1 MKLYLPLIAALIL
14 FPVTAIPVL
23 VVAETQVIAAEIEPE
38 LRQYARSISVKI
50 DSNNSGGSGVIIG
63 KQGDKYLVI
72 TNKHVVR
79 GGDNF
84 KIGTVDGM
92 IHQGRIVSNPI
103 TSDDDIA
110 LLSFNSKDNYQ
121 LVRINSTNTGI
132 EKKQI
137 YAVGYVAETG
147 QFTVEAGTIQQ
158 ILQQPFQEG
167 YQIGY
172 TNNIVAGMS
181 GGAIFDELGDLVGIN
196 GISAYP
202 ILDTVYRYEDNT
214 TPPPAEIEKFRALS
228 WGLSVY
234 RLLIQLNP
242 EIITAYNLPLPETV
256 NEVNTQLT
264 GWLGEL
270 ETKAKQITVRID
282 TNSGANGSG
291 VIIAKEGNT
300 YAVLT
305 ADHVICEKDTE
316 TRECLD
322 YTYEILAPDGQ
333 KYPVDS
339 SSITR
344 QEGVDLAVVKFTSN
358 ENYQVAQLANYPV
371 TDNDAVFVAGYPR
384 LDRNKP
390 APWLFSLGYG
400 LERERGLL
408 NVNDNSLSTDSSGLT
423 QSQGSLS
430 GGYEMVYTSITYGGM
445 SGGAVLDRDGRVI
458 GIHGLAEGETALDS
472 QSSSQ
477 KQIQLGYSLGI
488 PINTFIGLTDR
499 LKINSALPIQKNKPR
514 ELNSVET
521 EAWQAAILGTEIPQ
535 GNATAERWIE
545 RGNQL
550 WRLRRYE
557 EAVKAF
563 DKAIVVNPEFIHL
576 AYYGKGLALWYRD
589 ENEAALENLE
599 LATETEPNFA
609 PAFFYKSS
617 VLRDLNRLEEALIAI
632 DKAIDIEKN
641 SQQENANLYSEK
653 GVILS
658 NLKRYGEAEVA
669 YNQAIKRNPRSS
681 FYNNRGLLYYE
692 EGKPDLAV
700 ADYNKAIALNPNLA
714 QAYNNRGL
722 LYYEEGKPELALADW
737 NKAIDLNPNFAGAY
751 NNRGLLYYEEGS
763 SDLALADWNKAID
776 LNPNFAGAYNN
787 RGLLYYEEGSS
798 DLALADYNKAI
809 DLNPNLAQA
818 YTNRGLL
825 YYHQGSP
832 ELALTDYNKAIDL
845 NPNLAQAYT
854 NRGLLYDDQGSPELA
869 LTDYNKAISLNPN
882 FALAYYNRGIVYQRQ
897 GKLDLALADYNKA
910 IDLNPN
916 LAQAYNNRGA
926 LYKDQG
932 KPELAL
938 ADYNKAIDLNP
949 NEAKAYYNRGILYY
963 SQGSPELALADYNK
977 AIDLNPNEA
986 KAYYNR
992 GIVYQRQG
1000 KLDLALADYNQ
1011 TLLLDKKYWSATN
1024 NIGLIKYEMSL
1035 ISEAR
1040 QKFEQAINIDNS
1052 SAEPQLALA
1061 VTLFTLGES
1070 EKALVMAE
1078 KALSIDKQF
1087 ANPEFLKKNLWGDK
1101 LIADTKKLLS
1111 HPQIQALLSR
1121 L

>member
-1 MKLYLPLIAALIL
+1 
-14 FPVTAIPVL
+14 
-23 VVAETQVIAAEIEPE
+23 
-38 LRQYARSISVKI
+38 
-50 DSNNSGGSGVIIG
+50 
-63 KQGDKYLVI
+63 
-72 TNKHVVR
+72 
-79 GGDNF
+79 
-84 KIGTVDGM
+84 
-92 IHQGRIVSNPI
+92 
-103 TSDDDIA
+103 
-110 LLSFNSKDNYQ
+110 
-121 LVRINSTNTGI
+121 
-132 EKKQI
+132 
-137 YAVGYVAETG
+137 
-147 QFTVEAGTIQQ
+147 
-158 ILQQPFQEG
+158 LQQPFQEG

-282 TNSGANGSG
+282 SNSGANGSG

-322 YTYEILAPDGQ
+322 YTYSILAPDGQ

-358 ENYQVAQLANYPV
+358 ENYQVAQLASYPV

-400 LERERGLL
+400 LDREQGLFQ
-408 NVNDNSLSTDSSGLT
+408 VNDNSLTTDNSSLT
-423 QSQGSLS
+423 GSQSSLS

-499 LKINSALPIQKNKPR
+499 LKINSALPIQNNKPR

-535 GNATAERWIE
+535 GNAKAERWIE

-563 DKAIVVNPEFIHL
+563 DKAISLKPESIHL
-576 AYYGKGLALWYRD
+576 AYYGKGLALGYER
-589 ENEAALENLE
+589 EYEAALASFE
-599 LATETEPNFA
+599 LATETAPNFA
-609 PAFFYKSS
+609 PAFFYKSL

-632 DKAIDIEKN
+632 DKAIDIQKN
-641 SQQENANLYSEK
+641 SQQENVNLYSEK
-653 GVILS
+653 GGILS

-669 YNQAIKRNPRSS
+669 YNQAIQRNPRSS
-681 FYNNRGLLYYE
+681 FYNNRGLLYYNQ
-692 EGKPDLAV
+692 GKPDLAV
-700 ADYNKAIALNPNLA
+700 ADYNKAIDLNSNFA
-714 QAYNNRGL
+714 VAYTNRGL
-722 LYYEEGKPELALADW
+722 LYYEEGSSDLALADW
-737 NKAIDLNPNFAGAY
+737 NKAIDLNSNFAGAY

-776 LNPNFAGAYNN
+776 LNSNFAGAYNN

-798 DLALADYNKAI
+798 DLAVADYNKAI

-832 ELALTDYNKAIDL
+832 ELALTDYNKAIALNPNFAEAYTNRGLLYYNQGSSDLAVADYNKAIDL

-854 NRGLLYDDQGSPELA
+854 NRGLLYYHQGSPELA

-882 FALAYYNRGIVYQRQ
+882 FALAYTNRGVLYKDQ
-897 GKLDLALADYNKA
+897 GKLDLALADLNKA

-916 LAQAYNNRGA
+916 EALAYNNRGA

-938 ADYNKAIDLNP
+938 ADLNKAIDLNP
-949 NEAKAYYNRGILYY
+949 NEALAYYNRGIVYY
-963 SQGSPELALADYNK
+963 SQGKLDLALADLNK

-986 KAYYNR
+986 LAYYNR

-1011 TLLLDKKYWSATN
+1011 TLLLDKKSLSATN
-1024 NIGLIKYEMSL
+1024 NIGLIKYEIGL
-1035 ISEAR
+1035 ISDAR
-1040 QKFEQAINIDNS
+1040 QRFEQAINIDNS